1 MKPHTFHQKFCALRS
16 SPALASLARPIKP
29 NFFQAP
35 VTIKKRSRHFAT
47 TCTSRQDDIMKTT
60 IVPEIVP
67 NKLPIENANSKQ
79 GNLNR
84 LIGTLYEI
92 HSIKCMKEILF
103 MKDLV
108 HIGKRGSQDGGIDI
122 RGWLYSN
129 QETATQS
136 CLSQDRQGNADKP
149 DQAQQLD
156 NADHTKQE
164 RFIRVIAQCK
174 CSRGELKIVREL
186 EGLVGSSPT
195 HTNSSTLKPTLGLLF
210 ASRGFTSASLARAE
224 RSPFP
229 LVLVSLDMPSSL
241 VLSLDGAVKDNIEP
255 NNHQCKISNCYPNPV
270 AVRLI
275 NPFEFIRVSKL
286 TSDGLPAEQSWILV
300 NRSINKP
307 HVF

>member
-1 MKPHTFHQKFCALRS
+1 MVWREGRGNQYEVSQSLDLKSAENINCETDMEKDPNLSWVGKFCALRS

-29 NFFQAP
+29 NFFQAL

-149 DQAQQLD
+149 DQAQQSD

-210 ASRGFTSASLARAE
+210 ASRGFCQSSGSGPPVESSDMSSAS
-224 RSPFP
+224 PP
-229 LVLVSLDMPSSL
+229 MPAMTT
-241 VLSLDGAVKDNIEP
+241 DPEP
-255 NNHQCKISNCYPNPV
+255 TAIHTTPRK
-270 AVRLI
+270 
-275 NPFEFIRVSKL
+275 
-286 TSDGLPAEQSWILV
+286 
-300 NRSINKP
+300 
-307 HVF
+307 